1 MIKRNKIFLLTIF
14 IVVSATA
21 NLFAQGFTKEE
32 QEILE
37 LQDTR
42 TLGNDN
48 KLLQF
53 LNSKNADVKYRALIA
68 LANIADS
75 AAVDKIGNILLTS
88 QETQVKIA
96 ASFALG
102 EIPCQT
108 SADYLLKA
116 LGNEKNIPVIIEIL
130 NDLGKVGDENTLNKV
145 TEYESA
151 NDNVSGAIALS
162 IARFGLRKIRSEEAI
177 NKLMRLSVQNIENE
191 TNRKFFAY
199 AFNRAGDKKLLI
211 KAKDVILSLCNS
223 ASAETRMWAYSA
235 LGKLQ
240 DDSYLD
246 FLMKQFKTETD
257 WRVKVNILN
266 TAASLKVTSANFND
280 SYLDYLLNEST
291 DDLNNNVCITA
302 LQTIAKLF
310 AGTDK
315 QSPYPKAIREK
326 LEWILVPTRAID
338 WQIKAEALK
347 TLAKIFKDEY
357 KSSLFELYYAT
368 DNYDIKAE
376 IIRSF
381 GFMDSAMVYR
391 ELRDTISADVQRY
404 NKLHPNKDGSMIGSD
419 DLAKIYKAFVDC
431 LAVLGSKLD
440 DDNKNNVR
448 LIFSEFMASR
458 NSAIVDVCLTNLQ
471 DSIYLKYR
479 GETAQILLFDYP
491 ELKLPGDL
499 DVMQQYIQ
507 VMGAMK
513 TEGAV
518 ELLKKNLSS
527 GNYDIAKA
535 SADALKNI
543 TGKDWESKI
552 TVQKYRTD
560 FEWDFIHNSD
570 NFKTATINTGAGKI
584 KILLLFNDAPFTSM
598 NFVKLAMKH
607 YFDNTIFHRVVPNF
621 VIQGG
626 DPTGTGY
633 GGPGY
638 SIRSEFTP
646 LNFETGYVGMAS
658 GGKDTEGSQFFITHS
673 PAYHLDGKYTIF
685 GKVVE
690 GMNVVDKIQIGDKIE
705 SITFSSE

>member
-1 MIKRNKIFLLTIF
+1 MIKSNRIFLFIIF
-14 IVVSATA
+14 ILISATA

-42 TLGNDN
+42 TLGKDN

-75 AAVDKIGNILLTS
+75 SVVDKIGNMLLSS

-102 EIPCQT
+102 EIPCQS

-116 LGNEKNIPVIIEIL
+116 LSAEKNIPVIIEIL
-130 NDLGKVGDENTLNKV
+130 NDLGKVGDENALNKV
-145 TEYESA
+145 TQYESA

-177 NKLMRLSVQNIENE
+177 NKLMRLSVQNFENE
-191 TNRKFFAY
+191 TSRKFFSY
-199 AFNRAGDKKLLI
+199 AFNRAGDK
-211 KAKDVILSLCNS
+211 
-223 ASAETRMWAYSA
+223 AYSA

-240 DDSYLD
+240 DDSQLD
-246 FLMKQFKTETD
+246 YLMKQFKTETD

-266 TAASLKVTSANFND
+266 AAGSLKVTTANFND
-280 SYLDYLLNEST
+280 SYLDYLLDEST

-302 LQTIAKLF
+302 LQTISKLF
-310 AGTDK
+310 AGANK
-315 QSPYPKAIREK
+315 QSPYLKTIREK
-326 LEWILVPTRAID
+326 LEWILVPTRAIN
-338 WQIKAEALK
+338 WQIKAEAIK
-347 TLAKIFKDEY
+347 TLARIYKDES
-357 KSSLFELYYAT
+357 KNTLFELYAT
-368 DNYDIKAE
+368 SDNYDIKAE

-391 ELRDTISADVQRY
+391 EVRDTISADVQRY

-419 DLAKIYKAFVDC
+419 DLAKIYKGFVDC
-431 LAVLGSKLD
+431 LAELGSKLD
-440 DDNKNNVR
+440 DENKNNVR

-471 DSIYLKYR
+471 DSIYSKYR
-479 GETAQILLFDYP
+479 GETAQIMLFDYP
-491 ELKLPGDL
+491 ELKLPDDL

-507 VMGAMK
+507 AMGAMK

-527 GNYDIAKA
+527 ANNDIAKA

-543 TGKDWESKI
+543 TGKDYESKI
-552 TVQKYRTD
+552 TAQKYRTD

-570 NFKTATINTGAGKI
+570 NFKTATINTSAGKI
-584 KILLLFNDAPFTSM
+584 KMLLLFKDAPFTSM

-607 YFDNTIFHRVVPNF
+607 YFDNTTFHRVVPNF